1 MREGK
6 AGSREQQPLFR
17 KGEERGAGSSAKIR
31 KKSPGATSCGQRTGG
46 SRERGN
52 ATLGARKGCH
62 ARGRGARLRTMRILI
77 AEDDMTSRTVLAE
90 VLRKRGHE
98 VVATANG
105 REAWEAMRAP
115 GAPEMAVLDWMMPE
129 MDGLEVVK
137 KIRELKADYPP
148 YLLLL
153 TARGDKN
160 DLVAGLEAGAND
172 YVTKPFHPGE
182 LSARVEV
189 GARMMELQAA
199 LGARIRDLGKA
210 LEEIKTLRGIVPIC
224 AGCRKVRDDKGY
236 WEQVEVYVEKR
247 TDAQFSH
254 GLCPECLG
262 RLYPDL
268 KEDEAGPK

>member
-1 MREGK
+1 
-6 AGSREQQPLFR
+6 
-17 KGEERGAGSSAKIR
+17 
-31 KKSPGATSCGQRTGG
+31 
-46 SRERGN
+46 
-52 ATLGARKGCH
+52 
-62 ARGRGARLRTMRILI
+62 MRILI

-137 KIRELKADYPP
+137 KIRELKTNYPP

>member
-1 MREGK
+1 
-6 AGSREQQPLFR
+6 
-17 KGEERGAGSSAKIR
+17 
-31 KKSPGATSCGQRTGG
+31 
-46 SRERGN
+46 
-52 ATLGARKGCH
+52 
-62 ARGRGARLRTMRILI
+62 MRILI

-105 REAWEAMRAP
+105 REAWDALRAP
-115 GAPEMAVLDWMMPE
+115 GAPDMAVLDWMMPE
-129 MDGLEVVK
+129 MDGPEVV
-137 KIRELKADYPP
+137 RRVRALKADYPP

-189 GARMMELQAA
+189 GVRMMALQAA
-199 LGARIRDLGKA
+199 LAARIRDLGKA

-224 AGCRKVRDDKGY
+224 AGCKKVRDDKGY
-236 WEQVEVYVEKR
+236 WEQVEVYVQER

-254 GLCPECLG
+254 GLCPDCVK

-268 KEDEAGPK
+268 GDAGTDPK